1 MKIRIGI
8 CDDSD
13 HDRHYLKSIIKNY
26 FKGREIEPEIV
37 EYGSGEEF
45 FRKPDVEILFL
56 DIEMNALDGIMVKN
70 ELQKLKAETRI
81 VFTTSHND
89 LMRDAFGKQ
98 VFGFLVKRVSP
109 KEVEKYL
116 NAILKD
122 LEEENCVLIKG
133 AEKETFVKEKQILY
147 IKAETK
153 YCDIILENQDSMF
166 SDKSIGEWTEE
177 LEERG
182 FFLCHRSYLV
192 NLYHLKKIEDDIL
205 LSNGEKIPVSRRLKT
220 KVKEAYREYI
230 RKKVR

>member
-70 ELQKLKAETRI
+70 ELQKLQAETRI

-116 NAILKD
+116 KRNSKRFRRRELCSDQRCRKRNFCQREADFIHKSRNKIL
-122 LEEENCVLIKG
+122 
-133 AEKETFVKEKQILY
+133 
-147 IKAETK
+147 
-153 YCDIILENQDSMF
+153 
-166 SDKSIGEWTEE
+166 
-177 LEERG
+177 
-182 FFLCHRSYLV
+182 
-192 NLYHLKKIEDDIL
+192 
-205 LSNGEKIPVSRRLKT
+205 
-220 KVKEAYREYI
+220 
-230 RKKVR
+230 

>member
-70 ELQKLKAETRI
+70 ELQKLQAETRI

-153 YCDIILENQDSMF
+153 YCDIILENQDSMLHIRRKGAEVF
-166 SDKSIGEWTEE
+166 CPA
-177 LEERG
+177 LAFVG
-182 FFLCHRSYLV
+182 FVDGLQVPVVMRSFLLQG
-192 NLYHLKKIEDDIL
+192 L
-205 LSNGEKIPVSRRLKT
+205 LQEPFPDRFRFQSGS
-220 KVKEAYREYI
+220 
-230 RKKVR
+230 

>member
-70 ELQKLKAETRI
+70 ELQKLQAETRI

-89 LMRDAFGKQ
+89 LMRD
-98 VFGFLVKRVSP
+98 
-109 KEVEKYL
+109 
-116 NAILKD
+116 
-122 LEEENCVLIKG
+122 

-166 SDKSIGEWTEE
+166 SDKSIGEWAEE

>member
-1 MKIRIGI
+1 MKECLRRN
-8 CDDSD
+8 
-13 HDRHYLKSIIKNY
+13 H
-26 FKGREIEPEIV
+26 
-37 EYGSGEEF
+37 GE
-45 FRKPDVEILFL
+45 
-56 DIEMNALDGIMVKN
+56 N
-70 ELQKLKAETRI
+70 ELQKLQAETRI

-166 SDKSIGEWTEE
+166 SVKSIGGVG
-177 LEERG
+177 RG
-182 FFLCHRSYLV
+182 IRGKMDSFSV
-192 NLYHLKKIEDDIL
+192 TGVIL
-205 LSNGEKIPVSRRLKT
+205 
-220 KVKEAYREYI
+220 
-230 RKKVR
+230 

>member
-26 FKGREIEPEIV
+26 FKV

-70 ELQKLKAETRI
+70 ELQKLQAETRI

-133 AEKETFVKEKQILY
+133 AEKETDFQGTQGV
-147 IKAETK
+147 
-153 YCDIILENQDSMF
+153 
-166 SDKSIGEWTEE
+166 
-177 LEERG
+177 
-182 FFLCHRSYLV
+182 
-192 NLYHLKKIEDDIL
+192 
-205 LSNGEKIPVSRRLKT
+205 
-220 KVKEAYREYI
+220 
-230 RKKVR
+230 

>member
-70 ELQKLKAETRI
+70 ELQKLQAETRI

-116 NAILKD
+116 
-122 LEEENCVLIKG
+122 
-133 AEKETFVKEKQILY
+133 
-147 IKAETK
+147 
-153 YCDIILENQDSMF
+153 
-166 SDKSIGEWTEE
+166 
-177 LEERG
+177 
-182 FFLCHRSYLV
+182 
-192 NLYHLKKIEDDIL
+192 
-205 LSNGEKIPVSRRLKT
+205 
-220 KVKEAYREYI
+220 
-230 RKKVR
+230 

>member
-37 EYGSGEEF
+37 EYGSGEDF
-45 FRKPDVEILFL
+45 FQKPDVEILFL
-56 DIEMNALDGIMVKN
+56 DIEMDALNGIMVKN
-70 ELQKLKAETRI
+70 ELQKLQAETRI
-81 VFTTSHND
+81 LFTTNYCKW
-89 LMRDAFGKQ
+89 MRDAFGKQ
-98 VFGFLVKRVSP
+98 VFGFLEKPVSP
-109 KEVEKYL
+109 KELEKNL
-116 NAILKD
+116 DEILKD
-122 LEEENCVLIKG
+122 LEEEDCVLIKG
-133 AEKETFVKEKQILY
+133 AEKETFVREKQILY

-153 YCDIILENQDSMF
+153 YCNIILENQDAMF
-166 SDKSIGEWTEE
+166 SDKSIGEWAEE

-192 NLYHLKKIEDDIL
+192 NLYHLKKIDDGIL

-220 KVKEAYREYI
+220 KVKEAYRDYI
-230 RKKVR
+230 RQKAR

>member
-70 ELQKLKAETRI
+70 ELQKLQAETRI

-122 LEEENCVLIKG
+122 LEEENCVLNQRCRKRNFCQREADFIHKSRN
-133 AEKETFVKEKQILY
+133 KIL
-147 IKAETK
+147 
-153 YCDIILENQDSMF
+153 
-166 SDKSIGEWTEE
+166 
-177 LEERG
+177 
-182 FFLCHRSYLV
+182 
-192 NLYHLKKIEDDIL
+192 
-205 LSNGEKIPVSRRLKT
+205 
-220 KVKEAYREYI
+220 
-230 RKKVR
+230 

>member
-70 ELQKLKAETRI
+70 ELQKLQAETRI

-89 LMRDAFGKQ
+89 PMRDAFWKAGIWIFSKTRFTERSGK
-98 VFGFLVKRVSP
+98 VFKRNS
-109 KEVEKYL
+109 KRFRRREL
-116 NAILKD
+116 CSD
-122 LEEENCVLIKG
+122 QRCR
-133 AEKETFVKEKQILY
+133 KETFVKEKQILY

-166 SDKSIGEWTEE
+166 SDKSIGEWAEE

-205 LSNGEKIPVSRRLKT
+205 FK
-220 KVKEAYREYI
+220 
-230 RKKVR
+230 

>member
-70 ELQKLKAETRI
+70 ELQKLQAETRI

-133 AEKETFVKEKQILY
+133 AEKETFVTEKQILY

-166 SDKSIGEWTEE
+166 SDKSIGEWAEK

>member
-1 MKIRIGI
+1 M
-8 CDDSD
+8 
-13 HDRHYLKSIIKNY
+13 
-26 FKGREIEPEIV
+26 
-37 EYGSGEEF
+37 
-45 FRKPDVEILFL
+45 
-56 DIEMNALDGIMVKN
+56 
-70 ELQKLKAETRI
+70 QKKKL
-81 VFTTSHND
+81 
-89 LMRDAFGKQ
+89 
-98 VFGFLVKRVSP
+98 
-109 KEVEKYL
+109 
-116 NAILKD
+116 
-122 LEEENCVLIKG
+122 LI
-133 AEKETFVKEKQILY
+133 KEKQILY

-166 SDKSIGEWTEE
+166 SDKSIGEWAEE

>member
-70 ELQKLKAETRI
+70 ELQKLQAETRI

-166 SDKSIGEWTEE
+166 SAGLVVTVYRISQKYAVQNFNALYITGPDTEHRGIRGKRILSLPQELSCKSLSSKEN
-177 LEERG
+177 RG
-182 FFLCHRSYLV
+182 
-192 NLYHLKKIEDDIL
+192 
-205 LSNGEKIPVSRRLKT
+205 
-220 KVKEAYREYI
+220 
-230 RKKVR
+230 

>member
-70 ELQKLKAETRI
+70 ELQKLQAETRI

-109 KEVEKYL
+109 KEVEKVFKRNSKRFRRREL
-116 NAILKD
+116 
-122 LEEENCVLIKG
+122 C
-133 AEKETFVKEKQILY
+133 
-147 IKAETK
+147 
-153 YCDIILENQDSMF
+153 
-166 SDKSIGEWTEE
+166 SDQ
-177 LEERG
+177 R
-182 FFLCHRSYLV
+182 CR
-192 NLYHLKKIEDDIL
+192 KKKL
-205 LSNGEKIPVSRRLKT
+205 LSKRSRFYT
-220 KVKEAYREYI
+220 
-230 RKKVR
+230 

>member
-8 CDDSD
+8 CDDSE
-13 HDRHYLKSIIKNY
+13 HDRRYLKSIIRKY
-26 FKGREIEPEIV
+26 FKKRDVELEVV
-37 EYGSGEEF
+37 EYDSGEDF
-45 FRKPDVEILFL
+45 FQKPDVDILFL
-56 DIEMNALDGIMVKN
+56 DIEMDVLNGIMVKD
-70 ELQKLKAETRI
+70 ELQKLQAEIRI
-81 VFTTSHND
+81 LFTTSHCEW
-89 LMRDAFGKQ
+89 MRNAFGKQ
-98 VFGFLVKRVSP
+98 VFGFLEKP
-109 KEVEKYL
+109 IQYKELEKNL
-116 NAILKD
+116 DTILRD
-122 LEEENCVLIKG
+122 IEEENCVLVKG
-133 AEKETFVKEKQILY
+133 AEKETFVREEKILY

-153 YCDIILENQDSMF
+153 YCNIILENQDSLF

-192 NLYHLKKIEDDIL
+192 NLYHLKKIDDDIL

>member
-70 ELQKLKAETRI
+70 ELQKLQAETRI

-89 LMRDAFGKQ
+89 LMRECFWKAGIWIFSKTRFTERSGK
-98 VFGFLVKRVSP
+98 VFKRNS
-109 KEVEKYL
+109 KRFRRRELCSDQRCRKRNFCQREADFIHKSR
-116 NAILKD
+116 NKIL
-122 LEEENCVLIKG
+122 
-133 AEKETFVKEKQILY
+133 
-147 IKAETK
+147 
-153 YCDIILENQDSMF
+153 
-166 SDKSIGEWTEE
+166 
-177 LEERG
+177 
-182 FFLCHRSYLV
+182 
-192 NLYHLKKIEDDIL
+192 
-205 LSNGEKIPVSRRLKT
+205 
-220 KVKEAYREYI
+220 
-230 RKKVR
+230 